1 MDDRLSFPLA
11 PTLVQLNAGL
21 RNLRQAWPDRWPGLP
36 LVFDRSWQQ
45 LGFARPRKGSRVD
58 RLLSFGRAVSV
69 KVEADGAM
77 RHARGNEPT
86 YHNRLHISDTLVC
99 MTFLLKASRHLAV
112 PGAQD
117 AGRAALALAI
127 MAGHDYLHPGGM
139 NTKPAEFEARAV
151 SDLQPLMIQ
160 AELGPRDREDLEQC
174 ILATEPSRVKA
185 FHQEVSQ
192 RPFDLKLTGC
202 LAVLVQEAD
211 ILASTLPQTQENL
224 TQALSM
230 EWAPTQP
237 EAACKLLLPQNR
249 LLFLEHAA
257 LFSSPASLLLG
268 LDKVKVKQMRAIK
281 SQLAMTT

>member
-1 MDDRLSFPLA
+1 MDDQFSLPRP
-11 PTLVQLNAGL
+11 PTLLQLNAGL
-21 RNLRQAWPDRWPGLP
+21 RNLRQVWPDRWPGLR
-36 LVFDRSWQQ
+36 LVFDRSWEQ
-45 LGFARPRKGSRVD
+45 LGFSRPRRGSRDD
-58 RLLSFGRAVSV
+58 RLLSFGRAVSEQ
-69 KVEADGAM
+69 VEADGAM
-77 RHARGNEPT
+77 RFARGDEPH

-99 MTFLLKASRHLAV
+99 MTFLLKASRHLGV
-112 PGAQD
+112 PGAD
-117 AGRAALALAI
+117 DPVRAALALAI
-127 MAGHDYLHPGGM
+127 MAGHDYLHPGGL

-151 SDLQPLMIQ
+151 CDLQPLMIQ
-160 AELGPRDREDLEQC
+160 ADLDHRDREDLAQC

-230 EWAPTQP
+230 EWAPIQP

-281 SQLAMTT
+281 SRLAMTP